1 MDGTT
6 ALLLFGGAAA
16 LIALAAVAWLIYL
29 ARKRRSHTVNRDDL
43 QRAGSSADRDAESAA
58 NKAVGSNSWMRP
70 SGGGL

>member
-1 MDGTT
+1 MDGNT

-29 ARKRRSHTVNRDDL
+29 ATKRRSQTLNRDDL
-43 QRAGSSADRDAESAA
+43 QRAGSSPERDAESAA
-58 NKAVGSNSWMRP
+58 NNAVGSNSWMRP